1 MRNKEDIGK
10 LIKKRFKSVEIS
22 PKDSLWDKIDTSLQ
36 KRKRK
41 RRALL
46 FLLFIIAA
54 IGLSTYYYT
63 NYNPSNIVNTSP
75 NSDLKNKLSPT
86 NSMTETQNIT
96 KQVGNTTDQENISN
110 QENLEK
116 INTDKLTQESNKS
129 PQKIFSEQFKN
140 KVDTKTN
147 KSSKTKNVTLKNE
160 EYTQSSKKELTENT
174 TTSKTDISDTIIQDQ
189 VSDTLNKTKNLKMN
203 IPKNVTKQK
212 RERIQKDSTNSNEQT
227 INNIES
233 KKWALTL
240 TGGTSYLNS
249 FNRGS
254 IIDSRLDTYN
264 REGTLDFSYG
274 LAIRFEISNKF
285 TVSYGANK
293 SAFSYETQNVPSS
306 DEIEITRIL
315 SYTDRSFGNTTT
327 SAEISNFLDGEN
339 QTDLLHQIEYIEMPL
354 LLHYKLIDKR
364 LGVHTLGGFSTYLLN
379 KDHLYVQNDQEKRLK
394 IGNSKNLIATRL
406 SFNIGV
412 GAYYT
417 ISDYFMIELNPT
429 LKYNFTK
436 ISSRS
441 NGDNPFVIGVF
452 TGLTYKIF

>member
-1 MRNKEDIGK
+1 MGQKEDIGK
-10 LIKKRFKSVEIS
+10 LIKKQFKGVDVS
-22 PKDSLWDKIDTSLQ
+22 PEDLLWDKIDATLQ

-63 NYNPSNIVNTSP
+63 NYNPSNVVNNSP
-75 NSDLKNKLSPT
+75 NSDLKNESSPT
-86 NSMTETQNIT
+86 NSMTETHNT
-96 KQVGNTTDQENISN
+96 TNQVGNTTDQENISN

-116 INTDKLTQESNKS
+116 VNRDTLTQENDKS
-129 PQKIFSEQFKN
+129 PQKIFSEQFLN
-140 KVDTKTN
+140 KGKSKTN
-147 KSSKTKNVTLKNE
+147 KSKNTTQNKE
-160 EYTQSSKKELTENT
+160 EYTQASNKELTET
-174 TTSKTDISDTIIQDQ
+174 STTSKTDNSDTIIQDT
-189 VSDTLNKTKNLKMN
+189 VLDTLNKTKNLKEN
-203 IPKNVTKQK
+203 FPQNTARQK
-212 RERIQKDSTNSNEQT
+212 RARIQKDSTNSNEKT
-227 INNIES
+227 IDNIDS
-233 KKWALTL
+233 KKWALTI
-240 TGGTSYLNS
+240 TGGVSYLNS

-274 LAIRFEISNKF
+274 LAIRFELSNKF
-285 TVSYGANK
+285 AVSYGANK
-293 SAFSYETQNVPSS
+293 STFSYETQNVPSS
-306 DEIEITRIL
+306 DEIEINRIL

-327 SAEISNFLDGEN
+327 SAEVSNFLDGEN

-354 LLHYKLIDKR
+354 LMHYKLIDKR
-364 LGVHTLGGFSTYLLN
+364 LGIHTIGGFSTYLLN
-379 KDHLYVQNDQEKRLK
+379 KDHLYVKNDQGKRLK
-394 IGNSKNLIATRL
+394 IGDSKNLIATRFSINL
-406 SFNIGV
+406 GV

-417 ISDYFMIELNPT
+417 ISDNFMIELNPT